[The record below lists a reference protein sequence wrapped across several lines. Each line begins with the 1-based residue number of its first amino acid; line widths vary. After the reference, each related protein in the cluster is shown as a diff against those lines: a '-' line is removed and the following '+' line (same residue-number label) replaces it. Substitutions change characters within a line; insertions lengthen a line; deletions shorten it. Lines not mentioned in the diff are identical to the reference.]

1 MSPPGLLAFAQP
13 SGAEAA
19 PYAITALH
27 PADHARHALHDET
40 RDWPETNCYVDL
52 WIELLAARGL
62 APEAALGFT
71 LIQDWEGDQFTFFK
85 FPLHD
90 LEAFYGAI
98 VQELSI
104 YDSVEAHAI
113 EQAARGRAVLVEVD
127 GFYLPDTRG
136 VSYRRQHTKTTIAI
150 NRIDPVTRHLEY
162 FHNAGFFALDG
173 EDYDGVFTRLPQ
185 QQQRD
190 DILFP
195 YVEFVRFH
203 GAALKGEALR
213 AAALARLRQ
222 HHARSP
228 KHNPVQAFAKAIG
241 AQAEAVAKR
250 APDFFHAYA
259 FNTLRQ
265 LGANFELCGSHVE
278 WLFPASDAR
287 QAIAACKAISGGAK
301 SLQFQL
307 ARAVARKRFAG
318 LEEALAPVADAYDAV
333 FENIARIA

>member
-1 MSPPGLLAFAQP
+1 MSPPGLLAYATP

-19 PYAITALH
+19 RHAITALR
-27 PADHARHALHDET
+27 PADHSRHALHDET

-52 WIELLAARGL
+52 WIELLAARGF

-71 LIQDWEGDQFTFFK
+71 LTQDWEGDQFTFFK

-90 LEAFYGAI
+90 LEALYGAM

-113 EQAARGRAVLVEVD
+113 EQVARGRAMLVEVD

-136 VSYRRQHTKTTIAI
+136 VSYQRQHTKTTIAI
-150 NRIDPVTRHLEY
+150 NRIDPASRLVEY
-162 FHNAGFFALDG
+162 FHNAGFFALNG
-173 EDYDGVFTRLPQ
+173 EDYDGVFTKLP

-195 YVEFVRFH
+195 YVEFVRFD
-203 GAALKGEALR
+203 ASPVKGEALR
-213 AAALARLRQ
+213 AASLARLRQ
-222 HHARSP
+222 HYARRP
-228 KHNPVQAFAKAIG
+228 KHNPVRAFAQAIG
-241 AQAEAVAKR
+241 VQAEAGANR

-265 LGANFELCGSHVE
+265 LGANFELCGSHLA
-278 WLFPASDAR
+278 WLFPTGEAEG
-287 QAIAACKAISGGAK
+287 AIAACKAISGGAK

-307 ARAVARKRFAG
+307 ARAVTRKRFSG
-318 LEEALAPVADAYDAV
+318 LEEALAPVADAYDAL

>member
-1 MSPPGLLAFAQP
+1 MSAPGLLAYAPP

-19 PYAITALH
+19 YAITPLH
-27 PADHARHALHDET
+27 PDEHARHPLHADT

-52 WIELLAARGL
+52 WIELLAARGF

-71 LIQDWEGDQFTFFK
+71 LTQDFEGDQFTFFK

-90 LEAFYGAI
+90 LERFYGAL

-104 YDSVEAHAI
+104 YDSVEAHTI
-113 EQAARGRAVLVEVD
+113 EQVSRGRAVLIEVD

-136 VSYRRQHTKTTIAI
+136 VSYRRQHTKTTIAV
-150 NRIDPVTRHLEY
+150 NRIDPASRTLEY
-162 FHNAGFFALDG
+162 FHNAGFFALDD
-173 EDYDGVFTRLPQ
+173 EDYDGVFTKLP

-190 DILFP
+190 DVLFP
-195 YVEFVRFH
+195 YVEFVRFQ
-203 GAALKGEALR
+203 ATALEGEALR
-213 AAALARLRQ
+213 AASLARLREHYAHRPQ
-222 HHARSP
+222 
-228 KHNPVQAFAKAIG
+228 HNPVRAFAKVIG
-241 AQAEAVAKR
+241 AQAEAVAQR

-265 LGANFELCGSHVE
+265 LGANFELCASHLE
-278 WLFPASDAR
+278 WLMPGGEAAD
-287 QAIAACKAISGGAK
+287 AIAACKDISSGAK

-318 LEEALAPVADAYDAV
+318 LKDALAPLAEAYDRL
-333 FENIARIA
+333 FQTIGRIA

>member
-1 MSPPGLLAFAQP
+1 MSPPGQLAFAPP
-13 SGAEAA
+13 SGAEA
-19 PYAITALH
+19 PYAITALR
-27 PADHARHALHDET
+27 PADHARHPLHDET

-52 WIELLAARGL
+52 WIELLAARSF

-85 FPLHD
+85 FPPQD
-90 LEAFYGAI
+90 IDACYGAV

-113 EQAARGRAVLVEVD
+113 EQVARGRAMLVEVD

-136 VSYRRQHTKTTIAI
+136 VSYQRQHTKTTIAI
-150 NRIDPVTRHLEY
+150 NRIDPASRRIEY

-173 EDYDGVFTRLPQ
+173 EDYDGVFTKLP

-195 YVEFVRFH
+195 YVEFVRFD
-203 GAALKGEALR
+203 ASPLKGEALR
-213 AAALARLRQ
+213 AAALGRLRQ
-222 HHARSP
+222 HYARRP
-228 KHNPVQAFAKAIG
+228 QHNPVRAFAKVIG
-241 AQAEAVAKR
+241 GQAEAVANR
-250 APDFFHAYA
+250 APDFFHVYA

-265 LGANFELCGSHVE
+265 LGANFELCGSHLA
-278 WLFPASDAR
+278 WLFPSGDADN
-287 QAIAACKAISGGAK
+287 AIAACKVISGGAK

-307 ARAVARKRFAG
+307 ARAVARKRFSG
-318 LEEALAPVADAYDAV
+318 LEEALAPVADAYDAL
-333 FENIARIA
+333 FETIARIA

>member
-1 MSPPGLLAFAQP
+1 
-13 SGAEAA
+13 
-19 PYAITALH
+19 
-27 PADHARHALHDET
+27 LHDET

-52 WIELLAARGL
+52 WIELLAARGF

-85 FPLHD
+85 FAPRD
-90 LEAFYGAI
+90 LEACYGAV

-113 EQAARGRAVLVEVD
+113 EQTARGRAVLVEVD

-150 NRIDPVTRHLEY
+150 NRIDPVARQLEY

-173 EDYDGVFTRLPQ
+173 EDYDGVFTKLPQ
-185 QQQRD
+185 QSRD

-195 YVEFVRFH
+195 YVEFARFD
-203 GAALKGEALR
+203 GTALKGEALR
-213 AAALARLRQ
+213 AAALAWLSQ
-222 HHARSP
+222 HYARRP
-228 KHNPVQAFAKAIG
+228 QRNPVWAFAKTIG

-265 LGANFELCGSHVE
+265 LGANFELCGSHLA
-278 WLFPASDAR
+278 WLFPAGDADN
-287 QAIAACKAISGGAK
+287 AIAACKAISGGAK

-307 ARAVARKRFAG
+307 ARAVARKRFSG
-318 LEEALAPVADAYDAV
+318 LEEALTPVADAYDAL

>member
-1 MSPPGLLAFAQP
+1 MSPPGLLAYTTP
-13 SGAEAA
+13 SGADA
-19 PYAITALH
+19 PHAITALH
-27 PADHARHALHDET
+27 PAEYARHALHDET

-52 WIELLAARGL
+52 WIELLAARGF

-71 LIQDWEGDQFTFFK
+71 LIQDFEGDQFTFFK

-104 YDSVEAHAI
+104 YDSVETHAI

-150 NRIDPVTRHLEY
+150 NRIDPVARQLEY
-162 FHNAGFFALDG
+162 FHNAGFFTLDG
-173 EDYDGVFTRLPQ
+173 EDYDGVFTKLPQ
-185 QQQRD
+185 QQRD
-190 DILFP
+190 GILFP
-195 YVEFVRFH
+195 YVEFVHFD
-203 GAALKGEALR
+203 GTALKGQAPHS
-213 AAALARLRQ
+213 AAFARLRQ
-222 HHARSP
+222 HYARRP
-228 KHNPVQAFAKAIG
+228 MRNPVRAFAKVIG
-241 AQAEAVAKR
+241 VQAEAVAKR

-265 LGANFELCGSHVE
+265 LGANFELCGGHLA
-278 WLFPASDAR
+278 WLFPAGDAEN
-287 QAIAACKAISGGAK
+287 AISACKAISGGTK

-307 ARAVARKRFAG
+307 ARAVARKRFSG
-318 LEEALAPVADAYDAV
+318 LEEALAPVADAYDAL

>member
-1 MSPPGLLAFAQP
+1 
-13 SGAEAA
+13 
-19 PYAITALH
+19 
-27 PADHARHALHDET
+27 LHDET

-52 WIELLAARGL
+52 WIELLAARGF

-85 FPLHD
+85 FPLRD
-90 LEAFYGAI
+90 LDAFYGAI

-113 EQAARGRAVLVEVD
+113 VQVARGRAVLVEVD

-136 VSYRRQHTKTTIAI
+136 VSYRRQHTKTTVAI
-150 NRIDPVTRHLEY
+150 NRIDPASRSLEY

-185 QQQRD
+185 QSRD

-195 YVEFVRFH
+195 YVEFVRFD
-203 GAALKGEALR
+203 GTALRSEALR

-222 HHARSP
+222 HYARRP
-228 KHNPVQAFAKAIG
+228 QRNPVRAFAKAVG
-241 AQAEAVAKR
+241 PQAEAVAKR

-265 LGANFELCGSHVE
+265 LGANFELCGSHLA
-278 WLFPASDAR
+278 WLFPAGDTDHAV
-287 QAIAACKAISGGAK
+287 AACKAISGGAK

-318 LEEALAPVADAYDAV
+318 MEEALAPIAEAYDV
-333 FENIARIA
+333 LFENLARIA

>member
-1 MSPPGLLAFAQP
+1 V
-13 SGAEAA
+13 
-19 PYAITALH
+19 
-27 PADHARHALHDET
+27 RHVLHDET

-52 WIELLAARGL
+52 WIELLAARDL

-71 LIQDWEGDQFTFFK
+71 LVQDWEGDQFTFFK
-85 FPLHD
+85 FPLRD
-90 LEAFYGAI
+90 LEALYGAI

-104 YDSVEAHAI
+104 YDSVEAHLI
-113 EQAARGRAVLVEVD
+113 EQVARGRAVLIEVD

-136 VSYRRQHTKTTIAI
+136 VSYRRQHTKTTIAV
-150 NRIDPVTRHLEY
+150 NRIDPVARQLEY

-173 EDYDGVFTRLPQ
+173 EDYGGVFTQLP

-195 YVEFVRFH
+195 YVEFVRFD
-203 GAALKGEALR
+203 GEALQDQALR
-213 AAALARLRQ
+213 AAALAGLRE
-222 HHARSP
+222 HFARRP
-228 KHNPVQAFAKAIG
+228 ERNPVRSFTEVIKVQT
-241 AQAEAVAKR
+241 EAVARR

-265 LGANFELCGSHVE
+265 LGANFELCGSHLE
-278 WLFPASDAR
+278 WLFPDRDAEH
-287 QAIAACKAISGGAK
+287 AVAACKAISSGAK

-318 LEEALAPVADAYDAV
+318 LEEALAPLADAYDTL

>member
-1 MSPPGLLAFAQP
+1 MSPPGLLAYATP
-13 SGAEAA
+13 SGAEA

-27 PADHARHALHDET
+27 PADHVRHALHDET

-52 WIELLAARGL
+52 WIELLAARGFQ
-62 APEAALGFT
+62 PEAALGFT
-71 LIQDWEGDQFTFFK
+71 LTQDWEGDQFTFFK
-85 FPLHD
+85 FHLRD

-113 EQAARGRAVLVEVD
+113 EQASRGRAVLIEVD

-150 NRIDPVTRHLEY
+150 NRIDPAARQIEY
-162 FHNAGFFALDG
+162 FHNAGFFALEG
-173 EDYDGVFTRLPQ
+173 EDYEGVFTKLP

-195 YVEFVRFH
+195 YVEFVRFE
-203 GAALKGEALR
+203 GEALQDEALR
-213 AAALARLRQ
+213 DAALARLRE
-222 HHARSP
+222 HHARKP
-228 KHNPVQAFAKAIG
+228 RRNPVRSFAEVIG
-241 AQAEAVAKR
+241 VQTEAVAKR

-265 LGANFELCGSHVE
+265 LGANFELLGSHLV
-278 WLFPASDAR
+278 WLFADGEAEN
-287 QAIAACKAISGGAK
+287 AVAACKAISSGAK

-318 LEEALAPVADAYDAV
+318 LGDALAPVAEAYDRL
-333 FENIARIA
+333 FENLARIA

>member
-1 MSPPGLLAFAQP
+1 
-13 SGAEAA
+13 
-19 PYAITALH
+19 
-27 PADHARHALHDET
+27 LHDET

-52 WIELLAARGL
+52 WIELLAARGF

-90 LEAFYGAI
+90 LEALYGAI

-104 YDSVEAHAI
+104 YDSVEGHAI
-113 EQAARGRAVLVEVD
+113 EQTARGRAVLIEVD

-150 NRIDPVTRHLEY
+150 NRIDPVARQLEY
-162 FHNAGFFALDG
+162 FHNAGSFALDG
-173 EDYDGVFTRLPQ
+173 EDYEGVFAKLP

-190 DILFP
+190 DVLFP
-195 YVEFVRFH
+195 YVEFVRFD
-203 GAALKGEALR
+203 GTALKGEALR

-222 HHARSP
+222 HYARRP
-228 KHNPVQAFAKAIG
+228 QRNPVRAFAKAIG
-241 AQAEAVAKR
+241 AQAETVAKR
-250 APDFFHAYA
+250 APDFFHVYA

-265 LGANFELCGSHVE
+265 LGANFELCGSHLA
-278 WLFPASDAR
+278 WLFPAGDAEN
-287 QAIAACKAISGGAK
+287 AIAACKAISGGAK

-307 ARAVARKRFAG
+307 ARAVARKRFSG
-318 LEEALAPVADAYDAV
+318 LEEALAPVAEAYDAL

>member
-1 MSPPGLLAFAQP
+1 MSPPGLLAYAPP
-13 SGAEAA
+13 SGAEA
-19 PYAITALH
+19 PYAITALR
-27 PADHARHALHDET
+27 PADHSRHALHDET

-52 WIELLAARGL
+52 WIELLAARGFV
-62 APEAALGFT
+62 PEAALGFT

-90 LEAFYGAI
+90 LEALYAAI

-113 EQAARGRAVLVEVD
+113 EQVGRGRAVLVEVD

-136 VSYRRQHTKTTIAI
+136 VSYRRQHTKTTIAV
-150 NRIDPVTRHLEY
+150 NRVDPAARHLEY

-173 EDYDGVFTRLPQ
+173 EDYDGVFTTLP

-195 YVEFVRFH
+195 YVEFVRFD
-203 GAALKGEALR
+203 GTALKGEALR

-222 HHARSP
+222 HYARRP
-228 KHNPVQAFAKAIG
+228 QRNPVRAFAKVLG
-241 AQAEAVAKR
+241 AQTEAVAKR
-250 APDFFHAYA
+250 TPDFFHVYA

-265 LGANFELCGSHVE
+265 LGANFELCGSHLA
-278 WLFPASDAR
+278 WLFPAGDADN
-287 QAIAACKAISGGAK
+287 AIAACKAISGGAK

-307 ARAVARKRFAG
+307 ARAVARKRFSG
-318 LEEALAPVADAYDAV
+318 LEEALAPVADAYDAL

>member
-1 MSPPGLLAFAQP
+1 MSPPGLLAYATP
-13 SGAEAA
+13 SGAEA

-52 WIELLAARGL
+52 WIELLAARGFE
-62 APEAALGFT
+62 PEAALGFT
-71 LIQDWEGDQFTFFK
+71 LTQDWEGDQFTFFK

-113 EQAARGRAVLVEVD
+113 EQAARSHVVLVEVD

-150 NRIDPVTRHLEY
+150 NRIDPVARRLEY
-162 FHNAGFFALDG
+162 FHNAGFFALDS
-173 EDYDGVFTRLPQ
+173 EDYDGVFAKTPQ
-185 QQQRD
+185 QRRD

-195 YVEFVRFH
+195 YIEFVRLD
-203 GAALKGEALR
+203 GAPLKGEALR

-222 HHARSP
+222 HYARRP
-228 KHNPVQAFAKAIG
+228 VRNPVRAFAKAIA

-265 LGANFELCGSHVE
+265 LGANFELCGSHLA
-278 WLFPASDAR
+278 WLFSAGEADG
-287 QAIAACKAISGGAK
+287 AIAAAKAISGGAK

-307 ARAVARKRFAG
+307 ARAVARKRFSG
-318 LEEALAPVADAYDAV
+318 LEEALAPIADAYDAL

>member
-1 MSPPGLLAFAQP
+1 MSPPGQLAFAQP

-19 PYAITALH
+19 YAITALR
-27 PADHARHALHDET
+27 PAEHARHVLHDET

-52 WIELLAARGL
+52 WIELLAARGF

-90 LEAFYGAI
+90 LEALYGAI

-104 YDSVEAHAI
+104 FDCVETHAL
-113 EQAARGRAVLVEVD
+113 EQVARGRAVLVEVD

-150 NRIDPVTRHLEY
+150 NRIDPAARHLEY
-162 FHNAGFFALDG
+162 FHNAGFFALNS
-173 EDYDGVFTRLPQ
+173 EDYDGVFTRLPE
-185 QQQRD
+185 QQRD
-190 DILFP
+190 DVLFP
-195 YVEFVRFH
+195 YVEFVRF
-203 GAALKGEALR
+203 GGTALKGEALR
-213 AAALARLRQ
+213 AASLARLRQ
-222 HHARSP
+222 HFARTP
-228 KHNPVQAFAKAIG
+228 KHNPVRAFAQAIG
-241 AQAEAVAKR
+241 PQAEAVAKR

-265 LGANFELCGSHVE
+265 VGSNFELCGSHLA
-278 WLFPASDAR
+278 WLFPPGDADN
-287 QAIAACKAISGGAK
+287 AIAACKAISGGAK

-307 ARAVARKRFAG
+307 ARAVARKRFSG
-318 LEEALAPVADAYDAV
+318 LEETLAPIADAYDAL

>member
-1 MSPPGLLAFAQP
+1 MSPPGLLAYAQP
-13 SGAEAA
+13 SGAEA

-27 PADHARHALHDET
+27 PAEHARHALHDEA

-52 WIELLAARGL
+52 WIELLAARGFP
-62 APEAALGFT
+62 PEAALGFT
-71 LIQDWEGDQFTFFK
+71 LTQDFEGDQFTFFK
-85 FPLHD
+85 FPLQD
-90 LEAFYGAI
+90 LEACYAAV

-104 YDSVEAHAI
+104 YDSVEAHAV
-113 EQAARGRAVLVEVD
+113 EQVARGRAMLVEVD

-136 VSYRRQHTKTTIAI
+136 VSYQRQHTKTTIAI
-150 NRIDPVTRHLEY
+150 NRIDPVARQLEY

-173 EDYDGVFTRLPQ
+173 EDYDGIFTKLP

-195 YVEFVRFH
+195 YVEFARFD
-203 GAALKGEALR
+203 GTALRGEALR
-213 AAALARLRQ
+213 AASLARLRQ
-222 HHARSP
+222 HYARRP
-228 KHNPVQAFAKAIG
+228 KHNPVRTFAQTIG
-241 AQAEAVAKR
+241 RQAEAVAKR

-265 LGANFELCGSHVE
+265 LGANFELCGSHLA
-278 WLFPASDAR
+278 WLFPAGDAEN
-287 QAIAACKAISGGAK
+287 AVAACKAISGGAK

-307 ARAVARKRFAG
+307 ARAVARKRFSA
-318 LEEALAPVADAYDAV
+318 LEEALAPLAGAYDTL

>member
-1 MSPPGLLAFAQP
+1 MSPTGQLAYAPP
-13 SGAEAA
+13 SGAEA

-52 WIELLAARGL
+52 WIELLAGRGF

-71 LIQDWEGDQFTFFK
+71 LTQDFEGDQFTFFK

-90 LEAFYGAI
+90 LASLYGAI

-104 YDSVEAHAI
+104 YDSVEAHTI
-113 EQAARGRAVLVEVD
+113 EQVARHRAVLIEVD

-136 VSYRRQHTKTTIAI
+136 VSYRRQHTKTTIAV
-150 NRIDPVTRHLEY
+150 NRIDPAARHLEY
-162 FHNAGFFALDG
+162 FHNAGFFALGD
-173 EDYDGVFTRLPQ
+173 EDYDGVFTKLP

-195 YVEFVRFH
+195 YVEFVRFD
-203 GAALKGEALR
+203 GAALQGDALR
-213 AAALARLRQ
+213 RAALARLRE
-222 HHARSP
+222 HFAGRP
-228 KHNPVQAFAKAIG
+228 KQNPVRAFANVIG
-241 AQAEAVAKR
+241 TQSEAVSKR
-250 APDFFHAYA
+250 APDFFHVYA

-265 LGANFELCGSHVE
+265 LGANFELCGSHLA
-278 WLFPASDAR
+278 WLFPGGEAADAV
-287 QAIAACKAISGGAK
+287 AAAKAISGGAK

-307 ARAVARKRFAG
+307 ARAVARKRFSG
-318 LEEALAPVADAYDAV
+318 LEEALAPVAEAYDAL

>member
-1 MSPPGLLAFAQP
+1 MSPPGLLAYATP
-13 SGAEAA
+13 SGAEA
-19 PYAITALH
+19 PYAITALR
-27 PADHARHALHDET
+27 PADHSRHALHDET

-52 WIELLAARGL
+52 WIELLAARGF
-62 APEAALGFT
+62 APEASLGFT

-90 LEAFYGAI
+90 LEAFYGAV

-136 VSYRRQHTKTTIAI
+136 VSYQRQHTKTTIAI
-150 NRIDPVTRHLEY
+150 NRIDPASRRVEY

-173 EDYDGVFTRLPQ
+173 EDYDGVFTKLP

-195 YVEFVRFH
+195 YVEFVRFD
-203 GAALKGEALR
+203 ASPLKGEALR

-222 HHARSP
+222 HYAGRP
-228 KHNPVQAFAKAIG
+228 QLNPGRAFAQAIG
-241 AQAEAVAKR
+241 TQAEAVAKR

-265 LGANFELCGSHVE
+265 LGANFELCGSHLA
-278 WLFPASDAR
+278 WLFPHGDAEH
-287 QAIAACKAISGGAK
+287 AIAACKTISAGAK

-307 ARAVARKRFAG
+307 ARAVARKRFSG
-318 LEEALAPVADAYDAV
+318 PEEALAPVADAYDAL

>member
-13 SGAEAA
+13 SGAEA
-19 PYAITALH
+19 PYAITASH
-27 PADHARHALHDET
+27 PADHKRHALHDET

-52 WIELLAARGL
+52 WIELLAARGF
-62 APEAALGFT
+62 APKAALGFT
-71 LIQDWEGDQFTFFK
+71 LIQDWERDQFTFFK

-90 LEAFYGAI
+90 LEAFYGAV

-150 NRIDPVTRHLEY
+150 NRIHPVSRSLEY

-173 EDYDGVFTRLPQ
+173 EDYDGVFTKLPQ
-185 QQQRD
+185 QQRD
-190 DILFP
+190 EILFP
-195 YVEFVRFH
+195 YVEFVRFD
-203 GAALKGEALR
+203 GTALRGEALR
-213 AAALARLRQ
+213 AAALARLSQ
-222 HHARSP
+222 HYARRP
-228 KHNPVQAFAKAIG
+228 QRNPVRAFAKVLG
-241 AQAEAVAKR
+241 AQTEAVAKR
-250 APDFFHAYA
+250 PPDFFHVYA

-265 LGANFELCGSHVE
+265 LGANFELCCSHLA
-278 WLFPASDAR
+278 WLFPASEADGAV
-287 QAIAACKAISGGAK
+287 AAAKAISGGAK

-318 LEEALAPVADAYDAV
+318 LEEAIAPVAEAYDAL

>member
-13 SGAEAA
+13 SGAEA
-19 PYAITALH
+19 PYAITASH
-27 PADHARHALHDET
+27 PADHTRHRLHDET

-52 WIELLAARGL
+52 WIELLAARGC

-90 LEAFYGAI
+90 LEAFYGAV

-150 NRIDPVTRHLEY
+150 NRIHPVSRSLEY

-173 EDYDGVFTRLPQ
+173 EDYDGVFTKLPQ
-185 QQQRD
+185 QQRD
-190 DILFP
+190 EILFP
-195 YVEFVRFH
+195 YVEFVRFD
-203 GAALKGEALR
+203 ATALRGEALR

-222 HHARSP
+222 HYARRP
-228 KHNPVQAFAKAIG
+228 QRNPVRAFAKVLG
-241 AQAEAVAKR
+241 AQTEAVAKR
-250 APDFFHAYA
+250 APDFFHVYA

-265 LGANFELCGSHVE
+265 LGANFELCCSHLA
-278 WLFPASDAR
+278 WLFPAGEADN
-287 QAIAACKAISGGAK
+287 AIAACKTVSGGAK

-318 LEEALAPVADAYDAV
+318 LEEALAPLADAYDAL

>member
-1 MSPPGLLAFAQP
+1 MSPPGQLAFAPP
-13 SGAEAA
+13 SGAEA
-19 PYAITALH
+19 PYAITALR
-27 PADHARHALHDET
+27 PADHTRHRLHDET

-52 WIELLAARGL
+52 WIELLAARGC

-90 LEAFYGAI
+90 LEAFYGAV

-136 VSYRRQHTKTTIAI
+136 VSYRRQHTKTTTAI
-150 NRIDPVTRHLEY
+150 NRIDPVSRSLEY

-173 EDYDGVFTRLPQ
+173 EDYDGVFTKLPQ
-185 QQQRD
+185 QQRD
-190 DILFP
+190 EILFP
-195 YVEFVRFH
+195 YVEFVRFD
-203 GAALKGEALR
+203 GTALRGEALR
-213 AAALARLRQ
+213 AAALTRLSQHYARRPQ
-222 HHARSP
+222 R
-228 KHNPVQAFAKAIG
+228 NPVRAFAKVLG
-241 AQAEAVAKR
+241 AQTEAVAKR
-250 APDFFHAYA
+250 PPDFFHVYA

-265 LGANFELCGSHVE
+265 LGANFELCGSHLA
-278 WLFPASDAR
+278 WLFPAGDADN
-287 QAIAACKAISGGAK
+287 AIAACKTVSGGAK

-318 LEEALAPVADAYDAV
+318 LEEALAPLADAYDAL